1 MLINAL
7 LKNESKTVRFT
18 NSSLKNIKVNFMS
31 NAPYELLK
39 GLCNPYGEDYYR
51 EIIYHLSSK
60 IDGNILLNST
70 MRDIDYYVDKL
81 NTENT
86 SEKTPQLG

>member
-1 MLINAL
+1 MG
-7 LKNESKTVRFT
+7 
-18 NSSLKNIKVNFMS
+18 
-31 NAPYELLK
+31 NAPFNLLK
-39 GLCNPYGEDYYR
+39 GLCHPYGEDYYR
-51 EIIYHLSSK
+51 DIIYHLSSK

-86 SEKTPQLG
+86 SEKKSELG